1 MFSNEASLATSTG
14 GAIDVAED
22 VEVGADEAAS
32 EADVDAKDDPALGG
46 CGSGLIVVSKVS
58 HAPSKS
64 GLKLRSRSPR
74 PSTRGTRDRRLSAEL
89 FSEGGKAL
97 ALGSSLSWMAR

>member
-1 MFSNEASLATSTG
+1 MISMG

-22 VEVGADEAAS
+22 VEVGTDDAAS

-46 CGSGLIVVSKVS
+46 CGSGLMVVSKVS
-58 HAPSKS
+58 HAPSRS

-74 PSTRGTRDRRLSAEL
+74 PSTRGKRNRRLSVEL
-89 FSEGGKAL
+89 FSDRGKAL
-97 ALGSSLSWMAR
+97 ALGSPLS